1 VAGSEAPP
9 DTGPLVTKDFCYPLI
24 RIRGAD
30 QAARGVEGCTRV
42 SPRGT
47 MVPRRDIGPM
57 GRVSGAGCCRTGRTE
72 TWCTWSYWSSLPLR
86 LWLDCGCSSAGSKL
100 RWTPSRGS
108 PLLLT
113 PWPLHRDRRA
123 ESGPA
128 TVGAAFGCRGRRSV
142 RCSGGSSRRRLDLMP
157 RHALRRAAKPKLA
170 LQPNAKTQFALRRAA
185 KPKGALWHDAGMK
198 LALPHGAEM
207 KHARGEVATAKSAYP
222 ITVAGPRG
230 ISGARCHRGESRL
243 PPGAYPTSPVTSA
256 TRVSPARRMFGQ

>member
-9 DTGPLVTKDFCYPLI
+9 DIGPLVTKDFCYPLI

-57 GRVSGAGCCRTGRTE
+57 GRVSGAGCCRTGRIE

-86 LWLDCGCSSAGSKL
+86 LWLDCGCSSAESKL
-100 RWTPSRGS
+100 RWTPSRVS
-108 PLLLT
+108 RLLLT

-123 ESGPA
+123 ESGPG

-142 RCSGGSSRRRLDLMP
+142 RCSGGSSRRRPDLMP
-157 RHALRRAAKPKLA
+157 RH
-170 LQPNAKTQFALRRAA
+170 ALRRAA
-185 KPKGALWHDAGMK
+185 KPKGALWHDARMK
-198 LALPHGAEM
+198 LVLPHGAEM
-207 KHARGEVATAKSAYP
+207 KHARGEFATAKSAYP